1 MESGCAGWVVGVACG
16 KCSAMKKMMIAV
28 RLLAVA
34 AMTFAAGGAWAQF
47 GGKLVYQIVR
57 PTVVLTMTY
66 YQTGNN
72 VHVEAYSMQ
81 VKKGVVDS
89 STLSVQDTI
98 LFDLS
103 KATETHLQRQT
114 GRAIISPY
122 TATIIGQTA
131 YGKTIP
137 PPTVQLVGPDTAN
150 GYTCTHYIEKY
161 SGAKPFGQGQREIW
175 VTNGLGNPG
184 ILVMGSYLYYTPGS
198 GQLQALNAAGC
209 VGVVVRTK
217 MSGMG
222 QVAVMN
228 LVSVDT
234 KRINP
239 SLYQIPSYYF
249 VIDNSGYAPSKL
261 GVKPSTPPLK
271 TLTPTKQ

>member
-1 MESGCAGWVVGVACG
+1 MESGRGGWVAGVACG
-16 KCSAMKKMMIAV
+16 KCLAMKKIMIAIALV
-28 RLLAVA
+28 VFGIGTLR
-34 AMTFAAGGAWAQF
+34 AQF

-122 TATIIGQTA
+122 TATIIAQTA
-131 YGKTIP
+131 YGKASSS
-137 PPTVQLVGPDTAN
+137 TVELVGPDTAN
-150 GYTCTHYIEKY
+150 GYTCTHYIQKN
-161 SGAKPFGQGQREIW
+161 SGMGPFGRGQCDVW
-175 VTNGLGNPG
+175 VTNSLGNAG

-198 GQLQALNAAGC
+198 QRLQALNTAGC
-209 VGVVVRTK
+209 AGVVVRTK
-217 MSGMG
+217 TSGVG
-222 QVAVMN
+222 PTVVMD
-228 LVSVDT
+228 LVSVET
-234 KRINP
+234 KKRVNP
-239 SLYQIPSYYF
+239 ALFQIPSYYF

-261 GVKPSTPPLK
+261 GVKPATPPLK